1 MKKFVSIALA
11 VIFLFSTAYAAE
23 IDLSGLSLAE
33 LIELQ
38 QRVTMAMWETDEWQ
52 EVTVPAGVYQIGVD
66 IPAGHWSLS
75 APDGQMTN
83 AAWGTKLTENK
94 KEIDYK
100 GTFYYPIILVSEKH
114 IMYDTM
120 SQIAATIT
128 DLELEEGQ
136 WLVIEMGSI
145 VFTPYTGKPSLG
157 FK

>member
-1 MKKFVSIALA
+1 MKKLISLLFVFL
-11 VIFLFSTAYAAE
+11 FLFSTAYATE

-38 QRVTMAMWETDEWQ
+38 QRVTMAMWETEEWQ

-66 IPAGHWSLS
+66 IPEGHWTLT
-75 APDGQMTN
+75 APDKQYAN
-83 AAWGTKLTENK
+83 AAWGTKLTDNK
-94 KEIDYK
+94 KEIDYR
-100 GTFYYPIILVSEKH
+100 GEFYYNIMLVSENH
-114 IMYDTM
+114 IMYETM
-120 SQIAATIT
+120 SQLAATTT
-128 DLELEEGQ
+128 DLELEQGQ